1 MMMTNDPPLAES
13 QIEGLRQ
20 RATIFASGPDVVRD
34 DMSLSFE
41 PTWAT
46 DLELLVGGEVFFPRI
61 GDDLQAAQ
69 HSIHINQFGY
79 KSDSLGTDATK
90 ILVEKA
96 REGVTVRLVVDDQGS
111 MPWSMSKGMYQDLA
125 NAGVQVVVNQGFRP
139 VAKRGLVGGK
149 LKRRSNLGGLGHP
162 DHRKAII
169 IDGRIA
175 YVGGA
180 GFQEHFE
187 TGEFHDLFVR
197 MTGAIASQF
206 QLVFLAS
213 FRYLGGPPVTGLDE
227 LIPDQQQ
234 PDGAVRA
241 SVLHNAPGFRPISVA
256 ITETIDAARET
267 LDVVNPYVADP
278 PSVRRLVQAAQR
290 GVKVRLLVPEKA
302 NNPVLAMAQRHHHTA
317 LLEAGVE
324 IWEHPRMVHSKAFVR
339 DGVEVLVGTCN
350 LEAWSLKRSYE
361 INMRTRSTDLAQQF
375 EERFFGPGIG
385 ISKPGT
391 APAGR
396 AAVAASS
403 AVARLHRFL

>member
-1 MMMTNDPPLAES
+1 MTLGEAPLSES

-20 RATIFASGPDVVRD
+20 RATLFASEGEVTRD
-34 DMSLSFE
+34 DMSLAFE

-46 DLELLVGGEVFFPRI
+46 DLELLVGGETFFPRI
-61 GDDLQAAQ
+61 GDDLGAAQ
-69 HSIHINQFGY
+69 ESIHINQFGF
-79 KSDSLGTDATK
+79 KSDALGLDATE
-90 ILVEKA
+90 ILKSRA
-96 REGVTVRLVVDDQGS
+96 QAGVRVRLVVDDQGS

-125 NAGVQVVVNQGFRP
+125 EAGVEIVVNQGFRP
-139 VAKRGLVGGK
+139 IAKRGLVGGD
-149 LKRRSNLGGLGHP
+149 LRRRSNVGGLGHP

-169 IDGRIA
+169 IDGRIG

-197 MTGAIASQF
+197 MTGAVVSQF

-213 FRYLGGPPVTGLDE
+213 FRYLGGPPVEDLE
-227 LIPDQQQ
+227 RLIPDLEQ
-234 PDGAVRA
+234 PDEAVRA
-241 SVLHNAPGFRPISVA
+241 TVLHNAPGFRPISVA
-256 ITETIDAARET
+256 ITEIIDASRET
-267 LDVVNPYVADP
+267 LDIVNPYVADP
-278 PSVRRLVQAAQR
+278 PAVRRIVGAARR

-339 DGVEVLVGTCN
+339 DGMEVLVGTCN
-350 LEAWSLKRSYE
+350 LEAWSLRRSYE
-361 INMRTRSTDLAQQF
+361 INMRTRSADLAQQF
-375 EERFFGPGIG
+375 ADDFFAPGIE

-391 APAGR
+391 APQGA
-396 AAVAASS
+396 ASKTLAQAVAA
-403 AVARLHRFL
+403 LHPFL

>member
-1 MMMTNDPPLAES
+1 MTLGEAPLSES

-20 RATIFASGPDVVRD
+20 RATLFASEGEVTRD
-34 DMSLSFE
+34 DMSLAFE

-46 DLELLVGGEVFFPRI
+46 DLELLVGGETFFPRI
-61 GDDLQAAQ
+61 GDDLGAAQ
-69 HSIHINQFGY
+69 ESIHINQFGF
-79 KSDSLGTDATK
+79 KSDALGLDATE
-90 ILVEKA
+90 ILKSRA
-96 REGVTVRLVVDDQGS
+96 QAGVRVRLVVDDQGS

-125 NAGVQVVVNQGFRP
+125 EAGVEIVVNQGFRP
-139 VAKRGLVGGK
+139 IAKRGLVGGD
-149 LKRRSNLGGLGHP
+149 LRRRSNVGGLGHP

-169 IDGRIA
+169 IDGRIG

-197 MTGAIASQF
+197 MTGAVVSQF

-213 FRYLGGPPVTGLDE
+213 FRYLGGPPVEDLE
-227 LIPDQQQ
+227 RLIPDLEQ
-234 PDGAVRA
+234 PDEAVRA
-241 SVLHNAPGFRPISVA
+241 TVLHNAPGFRPISVA
-256 ITETIDAARET
+256 ITEIIDASRET
-267 LDVVNPYVADP
+267 LDIVNPYVADP
-278 PSVRRLVQAAQR
+278 PAVRRIVGAAKR

-339 DGVEVLVGTCN
+339 DGMEVLVGTCN
-350 LEAWSLKRSYE
+350 LEAWSLRRSYE
-361 INMRTRSTDLAQQF
+361 INMRTRSADLAQQF
-375 EERFFGPGIG
+375 ADRFFAPGIE

-391 APAGR
+391 APQGA
-396 AAVAASS
+396 ASKTLAQAVAA
-403 AVARLHRFL
+403 LHPFL

>member
-1 MMMTNDPPLAES
+1 MAKGEAPLAED

-20 RATIFASGPDVVRD
+20 RAKLYADAESISRD
-34 DMSLSFE
+34 DMSLAFE

-46 DLELLVGGEVFFPRI
+46 DFELLVGGTEFFPRI
-61 GDDLQAAQ
+61 GDDLEAAQ

-79 KSDSLGTDATK
+79 KSDSLGMDATA
-90 ILVEKA
+90 ILVRKA
-96 REGVTVRLVVDDQGS
+96 EQGIKVRLVVDDQGS

-125 NAGVQVVVNQGFRP
+125 RAGVQVVVNQGFRP
-139 VAKRGLVGGK
+139 VAKRGVVGGD

-162 DHRKAII
+162 DHRKAIV
-169 IDGRIA
+169 IDGRIG

-197 MTGAIASQF
+197 MHGAVVSQF

-213 FRYLGGPPVTGLDE
+213 FRYLGGPPIDDLE
-227 LIPDQQQ
+227 LLIPDLEQ
-234 PDGAVRA
+234 PEDAVRA
-241 SVLHNAPGFRPISVA
+241 TVLHNAPGFRPISVA
-256 ITETIDAARET
+256 ITEIIDAARET
-267 LDVVNPYVADP
+267 LDIVNPYVADP
-278 PSVRRLVQAAQR
+278 PAVRRIVGAAKR

-302 NNPVLAMAQRHHHTA
+302 NNPILALAQRHHHTA
-317 LLEAGVE
+317 MLDAGVE

-339 DGVEVLVGTCN
+339 DGIEVLVGTCN

-361 INMRTRSTDLAQQF
+361 INMRTRSVDLAQQF
-375 EERFFGPGIG
+375 ADDFFAPGIE

-391 APAGR
+391 APQGPASKALSR
-396 AAVAASS
+396 TVAAF
-403 AVARLHRFL
+403 HPFL